1 MKIIL
6 NIAITVMTIVLIL
19 GVCWFFMGS
28 LEMYPT
34 AEEIEKARIA
44 ALMIAGIA
52 LAADCILILLRVKAG
67 NSANN

>member
-44 ALMIAGIA
+44 ALTIAGIA
-52 LAADCILILLRVKAG
+52 LAADCILIWLRVKAG

>member
-6 NIAITVMTIVLIL
+6 SIAITVMTIVLIL

-52 LAADCILILLRVKAG
+52 LAADCILIWLRVKAG
-67 NSANN
+67 KIRK